1 MDDIGASSKQY
12 NQHGKVYWKIFGRGL
27 PLAFFANWLFFK
39 RCRPFARWAIYPE
52 LTVDDWSNIFLLLRA
67 QNANLTVG
75 VTACWAYSE
84 NHLIPFYEKFSE
96 EASILKEGLEEG
108 LIEIANH
115 GLSHCVLK
123 DNLFYP
129 RPFSSNRI
137 YHREFWH
144 WLPESLHK
152 EHMYKSQELLTG
164 FFKTDIV
171 TFIPPGGVWTQ
182 ITERYAAEV
191 GIRFI
196 SAKEEY
202 CTTGKKS
209 NGILYIGNEN
219 MIDFHDREIALFGV
233 DWLKNK
239 MDEYSVKFCTVRDY
253 TGK

>member
-12 NQHGKVYWKIFGRGL
+12 NQHGKKNWKIFGTGL
-27 PLAFFANWLFFK
+27 PLAFFANWLFIK

-52 LTVDDWSNIFLLLRA
+52 LTVDEWSKIFLLLRA
-67 QNANLTVG
+67 RNANLTVG

-84 NHLIPFYEKFSE
+84 NHLIPFYEKFPE

-115 GLSHCVLK
+115 GLCHCVLK
-123 DNLFYP
+123 DNLFHP

-144 WLPESLHK
+144 WLPDSLHK
-152 EHMYKSQELLTG
+152 EHMYRSQELITD

-182 ITERYAAEV
+182 ITERYASEV

-196 SAKEEY
+196 SAKEEV
-202 CTTGKKS
+202 CTTGKES

-219 MIDFHDREIALFGV
+219 MIDFHDRDIKLFGV

-239 MDEYSVKFCTVRDY
+239 MDGYSAKFCTV
-253 TGK
+253 GKYFK